1 LAFNASCTVSHLLAN
16 RHRSSTRY
24 PEGLPDDPDMEIC
37 RCPPPQWAN
46 ATQVLKSCW
55 EIITPSAQLA
65 LLDAETRRDVD
76 GAGTFDFGVQRT
88 FSTAE
93 AVLWTERHGPCFA
106 ARVAAAIGGLETSK
120 RIDARMGFLRNEAK
134 SVKYAQCTTKSIEN
148 LLKSPAFSKRPKLTR
163 KGTKAAAAE
172 EAEEAAAAAFAL
184 EFGELNRKAAEFEAN
199 ADDFAIE
206 RAREAPR
213 GTPCARAGSPPCN
226 LASCSAA
233 WISPNKTLPSARSP
247 QEKG

>member
-1 LAFNASCTVSHLLAN
+1 MILAGHFLCFFHTHSDGPKPSFPTCSL
-16 RHRSSTRY
+16 
-24 PEGLPDDPDMEIC
+24 D
-37 RCPPPQWAN
+37 

-55 EIITPSAQLA
+55 EIIPPSAQLA
-65 LLDAETRRDVD
+65 LLDAETLCDVK

-93 AVLWTERHGPCFA
+93 AVLWTERYGPCFA
-106 ARVAAAIGGLETSK
+106 ARVAAAISGLETSK
-120 RIDARMGFLRNEAK
+120 RIDSRMVFLRNEAK
-134 SVKYAQCTTKSIEN
+134 SVKYAHCTTKSIEN
-148 LLKSPAFSKRPKLTR
+148 LLKSPAFSKRLKLTR

-184 EFGELNRKAAEFEAN
+184 ELGELKRKAAEFEAN

-206 RAREAPR
+206 CAREAPP
-213 GTPCARAGSPPCN
+213 GDPCARAGSPLCN

-233 WISPNKTLPSARSP
+233 
-247 QEKG
+247 

>member
-1 LAFNASCTVSHLLAN
+1 MLRRPSRCRDRWSRNVKTNCLKDGFSPQ
-16 RHRSSTRY
+16 RS
-24 PEGLPDDPDMEIC
+24 
-37 RCPPPQWAN
+37 Q
-46 ATQVLKSCW
+46 
-55 EIITPSAQLA
+55 
-65 LLDAETRRDVD
+65 
-76 GAGTFDFGVQRT
+76 
-88 FSTAE
+88 
-93 AVLWTERHGPCFA
+93 ERK
-106 ARVAAAIGGLETSK
+106 V
-120 RIDARMGFLRNEAK
+120 
-134 SVKYAQCTTKSIEN
+134 AQCTTKSIEN

-184 EFGELNRKAAEFEAN
+184 ELGGLNRKAAEFEAN